1 MFRTLLAAAGAL
13 ALVACST
20 AAPPAGTVNPDSA
33 YAAALAD
40 AARPADDAA
49 KDAARKP
56 AETLAFARIMPGQTV
71 GEVLPGRG
79 YYTRILSKVVG
90 PRGKVVALVAAETA
104 ARNPRSLEGVRA
116 LMADPAY
123 ANVALETPPGGAATA
138 TPLDVL
144 FVSQFYH
151 DIHAFQSAEAAA
163 AFNRAAFAALK
174 PGGYYV
180 IIDHASAPGAGVSVS
195 KTLHRIEAS
204 ALKQEVLAAG
214 FVLDGESNLLAN
226 PDDAHTLNVFDPAIR
241 GKTDQFLLR
250 FRKPN

>member
-1 MFRTLLAAAGAL
+1 MLRTLLVAAGAM

-20 AAPPAGTVNPDSA
+20 APPPQGSVNATTA
-33 YAAALAD
+33 YAVALAD
-40 AARPADDAA
+40 AGRPTDDAA

-56 AETLAFARIMPGQTV
+56 AETLAFAHVMPGQTV

-104 ARNPRSLEGVRA
+104 ARNPRSLEGIRA
-116 LMADPAY
+116 LMADAAY
-123 ANVALETPPGGAATA
+123 GNVVLETPPGGAAST

-151 DIHAFQSAEAAA
+151 DIHAFESAEAAA

-180 IIDHASAPGAGVSVS
+180 IIDHASAAGAGVSVS

-204 ALKQEVLAAG
+204 SVKAEVLAAG
-214 FVLDGESNLLAN
+214 FVLDGESPLLAN
-226 PDDAHTLNVFDPAIR
+226 SADARTAAVFDPSIKGR
-241 GKTDQFLLR
+241 TDQFVLR
-250 FRKPN
+250 FKKPG

>member
-1 MFRTLLAAAGAL
+1 MLRALVIAAGAF

-20 AAPPAGTVNPDSA
+20 APPPAGSVNADSA
-33 YAAALAD
+33 YAVALSD
-40 AARPADDAA
+40 VGRPTEDMA

-56 AETLAFARIMPGQTV
+56 AETLAFAKILPGQTV

-104 ARNPRSLEGVRA
+104 ARNPRALEGIRG

-123 ANVALETPPGGAATA
+123 ANVVLETPPGGAASA

-195 KTLHRIEAS
+195 KTLHRIEVS
-204 ALKQEVLAAG
+204 SVKQEVLAAG
-214 FVLDGESNLLAN
+214 FVLDAESDLLKDPA
-226 PDDAHTLNVFDPAIR
+226 DTHALNVFDPAIR

-250 FRKPN
+250 FRKP